1 MLSLAAFANAAGS
14 VPPGIAPDEI
24 VSLFGS
30 AFATTTLQASGG
42 QLAATLG
49 GVSVNIT
56 DKSGT
61 ARPAGLYLVSPT
73 QINLLVPTAVV
84 PGLAMLTVSGTGTN
98 VIPMQVTVAAVAPGL
113 FNPGPQI
120 LRVAPDGTQT
130 VEVVTTAPIVIGPDP
145 TYLILYATGLRNRS
159 SLAAVSATVGNLTLP
174 AIYAGGQSQFPGL
187 DQVDIFLPQSLK
199 STGKV
204 NVSLMVDS
212 QPTNAIPLQFQ

>member
-1 MLSLAAFANAAGS
+1 
-14 VPPGIAPDEI
+14 
-24 VSLFGS
+24 
-30 AFATTTLQASGG
+30 
-42 QLAATLG
+42 
-49 GVSVNIT
+49 
-56 DKSGT
+56 
-61 ARPAGLYLVSPT
+61 
-73 QINLLVPTAVV
+73 
-84 PGLAMLTVSGTGTN
+84 
-98 VIPMQVTVAAVAPGL
+98 MQVTVAAVAPGL

-130 VEVVTTAPIVIGPDP
+130 VEAVTTAPIVIGPDP

-159 SLAAVSATVGNLTLP
+159 SLAAVSATVGKLTLP